1 MLKVYAVL
9 VLAVLSEGLGT
20 TSLQASQQFTR
31 FWPSVGV
38 VAGFGAS
45 FYLLM
50 IVLKWLPLG
59 VTYAVWSGLGICLT
73 AFLGWVVFKQAVD
86 MAGLIGMGLIIA
98 GIAVINLFS
107 QTAAH

>member
-9 VLAVLSEGLGT
+9 ILAVLCEGVGT

-31 FWPSVGV
+31 LWPSIGV
-38 VAGFGAS
+38 IIGFGSS

-50 IVLKWLPLG
+50 IVLKTLPLG
-59 VTYAVWSGLGICLT
+59 ITYAVWSGLGICLT
-73 AFLGWVVFKQAVD
+73 AFLGWAIFKQGVD
-86 MAGLIGMGLIIA
+86 LAALIGMALIVC

-107 QTAAH
+107 TTASH